1 MERLGPSD
9 SQDWNGAVAGWTE
22 SAAGV
27 HGRAAELA
35 RIEQFLGEAASGPA
49 ALLIEGA
56 PGIGKTTLWS
66 TAIGLAR
73 QDGCSV
79 LTCRPVQSEAALSF
93 SALGDL
99 LEPVPDEVLTKLPGP
114 QRQALDVALLR
125 ADPGS
130 DPPDQRAV
138 AVALL
143 GVIRTLAGGA
153 PVIIGIDDL
162 PWLDR
167 ASAAVLEYA
176 LRRLSAQPVGL
187 LATTVPGDPASHG
200 SVAHWFEPGR
210 LQSLEVAPLSL
221 DALGAMLR
229 DKRGPP
235 ASWPQV
241 VEVHEA
247 SGGNPYFALEF
258 AAALGAGRGQRG
270 SGGPLPAPRS
280 LQPLVE
286 RRLRGLSPAGR
297 EVALMAAAA
306 ANPTIDVILAACGDS
321 DAAQSGLDA
330 AEVAGVLEVVDNR
343 VRFTHPLLR
352 SASYARTTGWER
364 RRAHRRLAEFTA
376 EAEGQVR
383 HLALAATGPD
393 EQLAAR
399 LSTAAQTACLRGAAI
414 AGAELADLALSL
426 TPPGRGQELVGRL
439 IEAGQLHL
447 AGFDPERARELLE
460 EAVTLSE
467 PGQLRAAALY
477 YLARVLGYLEGPA
490 APIPIARQALA
501 EADDGTVL
509 KALIHRDLGYALA
522 VGTQSFTTAPTQ
534 HILAALRI
542 ARQVGDEGLTAQLV
556 AIQAIA
562 EFVAGHGVRHDLIE
576 RALASR
582 QTGRVPMELRPRVT
596 LSHLLKSSD
605 DLTEARAL
613 LAAEYTEAN
622 EQGAETDLP
631 FVILP
636 LVQLETWAGNL
647 ELAEQYAEHGWR
659 VATAAG
665 AAAPMAGMH
674 CARAITLAFR
684 GPIADARA
692 EAEAAIDSGLRSG
705 VLYWALLG
713 SQTLGLA
720 EIVSGNP
727 AAAHA
732 ILAMITEAVTGRE
745 IIDPGWLALR
755 SIPDDVES
763 LIRLGDLTAA
773 ETLLVTVEERA
784 RRLDRVWALAAGA
797 RCRALLLSARG
808 DHEAAADSLRQ
819 AFAAHQRLDMPLE
832 LARTHLIAGEVARR
846 ARRKGEA
853 RAQLESARILFAR
866 LGAHPWAE
874 RAAAELSRLGTTR
887 TSGIELTPAERQ
899 VAALV
904 AAGRTNR
911 EAAAELYMSVRTV
924 EAHLSVIYR
933 KLGVRSR
940 SDLARTWAQR
950 ESSP

>member
-1 MERLGPSD
+1 MRGLEL
-9 SQDWNGAVAGWTE
+9 AVAGWSD

-35 RIEQFLGEAASGPA
+35 RIEQFLDDAASGPA

-73 QDGCSV
+73 QHGCWV

-99 LEPVPDEVLTKLPGP
+99 LEPVPDEALTKLPGP

-125 ADPGS
+125 AEPGS

-143 GVIRTLAGGA
+143 GVIRALAGAA
-153 PVIIGIDDL
+153 PVVIGIDDL
-162 PWLDR
+162 SWLDR

-187 LATTVPGDPASHG
+187 LATTVTGDAASHT
-200 SVAHWFEPGR
+200 SIAHWFMPGR
-210 LQSLEVAPLSL
+210 LQSLEVGPLTL

-258 AAALGAGRGQRG
+258 AAALGAGARQRG

-280 LQPLVE
+280 LRPLVD

-297 EVALMAAAA
+297 DAALMAAAA
-306 ANPTIDVILAACGDS
+306 ANPAVDVILAACGDTR
-321 DAAQSGLDA
+321 AARSGLDA
-330 AEVAGVLEVVDNR
+330 AEVAGVLEVVDNK

-352 SASYARTTGWER
+352 SIFYAGTTGWER

-376 EAEGQVR
+376 ETEGQVR

-399 LSTAAQTACLRGAAI
+399 LATAAQTVCLRGAAV
-414 AGAELADLALSL
+414 AGAELAYLAVRL
-426 TPPGRGQELVGRL
+426 TPPGLVQERTARL

-477 YLARVLGYLEGPA
+477 YLARVLGYLESPTT
-490 APIPIARQALA
+490 PIPIARQALA
-501 EADDGTVL
+501 EADDSTLL
-509 KALIHRDLGYALA
+509 KALIHRDLGFALA
-522 VGTQSFTTAPTQ
+522 VSTQSFTAAPTE
-534 HILAALRI
+534 HIQAALRI
-542 ARQVGDEGLTAQLV
+542 AERAGDKGLISQLI
-556 AIQAIA
+556 AIQAVA
-562 EFVAGHGVRHDLIE
+562 EFVAGHGVRHDLID

-582 QTGRVPMELRPRVT
+582 QTGRVPMELRPRVM
-596 LSHLLKSSD
+596 LSHLLRSGD
-605 DLTEARAL
+605 DLAGARTL
-613 LAAEYTEAN
+613 LAAEYAEAN

-631 FVILP
+631 FLVLP

-647 ELAEQYAEHGWR
+647 ELAERYAEHGWR

-665 AAAPMAGMH
+665 AAAPTAAMH
-674 CARAITLAFR
+674 CARAIIRTFR

-692 EAEAAIDSGLRSG
+692 EAQAAIDAGLRSG

-713 SQTLGLA
+713 SQALGLA

-732 ILAMITEAVTGRE
+732 VLAMITDAVTGRE
-745 IIDPGWLALR
+745 MIDPGWLALR
-755 SIPDDVES
+755 SIPDDIES
-763 LIRLGDLTAA
+763 LIRLGDLTAG
-773 ETLLVTVEERA
+773 ETLLVTMEERA
-784 RRLDRVWALAAGA
+784 RRLDRVWALAATG

-808 DHEAAADSLRQ
+808 DHEAAASSLRQ
-819 AFAAHQRLDMPLE
+819 AFDAHQRLDMPLE
-832 LARTHLIAGEVARR
+832 LARTHLIAGEVGRR

-853 RAQLESARILFAR
+853 RAQLDSARVLFAR
-866 LGAHPWAE
+866 LGADPWAQ
-874 RAAAELSRLGTTR
+874 RAEAELTRLGTTR
-887 TSGIELTPAERQ
+887 TSGLELTSVERQ

-911 EAAAELYMSVRTV
+911 EAAGELYMGLRTV

-940 SDLARTWAQR
+940 SELARTWTQQD
-950 ESSP
+950 SSP